1 MDTGSSSKKPLIIG
15 GVVLVIIII
24 IVGAVY
30 YLSNDNSVDQQAT
43 EEEDCIELPN
53 SGNQVYNVSENKY
66 TYNDAIAVCR
76 AHGARLATLK
86 EVIESYRK
94 GANWCNYGWSEGQL
108 ALFPTQKKTWKK
120 LQSDPERK
128 TECGLPGVNGGY
140 FENDQYMFGANCFG
154 RKPDPKNGERMRD
167 LIEIAD
173 PMDKRVNRY
182 KALINDINISPFSK
196 EKWSEF
202 GDQ

>member
-1 MDTGSSSKKPLIIG
+1 M
-15 GVVLVIIII
+15 
-24 IVGAVY
+24 
-30 YLSNDNSVDQQAT
+30 
-43 EEEDCIELPN
+43 
-53 SGNQVYNVSENKY
+53 
-66 TYNDAIAVCR
+66 
-76 AHGARLATLK
+76 
-86 EVIESYRK
+86 
-94 GANWCNYGWSEGQL
+94 

-154 RKPDPKNGERMRD
+154 RKPNPKNGERMRD

-182 KALINDINISPFSK
+182 KALINDINIAPFSK